1 MGNEQEMDDEVD
13 IAMNNEGDDWTILIS
28 ALEIILIFTSI

>member
-28 ALEIILIFTSI
+28 PLEIILIFTSI